1 VTASVV
7 QARVDPAT
15 GNVQI
20 DKIVCAVDCGIV
32 VNPDGAR
39 SQIEGSILFG
49 VSNALKERGTV
60 ANGALVQSNFHDDQV
75 LRMNEAPD
83 VEVHVVPSAEFPTG
97 LGEPGTTTVAP
108 ALSNAIFAA
117 TGARVR
123 HVPLLPDRVLAAIR
137 ARA

>member
-1 VTASVV
+1 MV
-7 QARVDPAT
+7 QARVDPAS
-15 GNVQI
+15 GKDQVE
-20 DKIVCAVDCGIV
+20 KITCAVDCGIF

-39 SQIEGSILFG
+39 SQIEGSLLFG

-60 ANGALVQSNFHDDQV
+60 ANGALVQSNFHDYQV
-75 LRMNEAPD
+75 LRMNEVPEI
-83 VEVHVVPSAEFPTG
+83 EVHLVESTEYPTG

-123 HVPLLPDRVLAAIR
+123 QVPLLPDRVLAALR